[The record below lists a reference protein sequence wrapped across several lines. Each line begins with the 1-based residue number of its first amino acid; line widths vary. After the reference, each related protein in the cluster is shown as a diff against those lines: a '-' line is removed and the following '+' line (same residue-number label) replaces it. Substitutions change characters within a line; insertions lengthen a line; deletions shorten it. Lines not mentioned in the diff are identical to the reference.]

1 MAKLSKHEVDL
12 ERVRLQYEFRQ
23 SCVNGATSVLS
34 IVSFGVPLYCVYLVV
49 DALAGQETVVSPYV
63 ATIVAAML
71 GVVTALITI
80 LTLWFK
86 NGRQRKEILRL
97 RQRVDELERERL
109 NRMEGGGDD

>member
-1 MAKLSKHEVDL
+1 MAKLSKLEVDL
-12 ERVRLQYEFRQ
+12 ERVRLRYEFRQ
-23 SCVNGATSVLS
+23 SCVNGASFVLS

-63 ATIVAAML
+63 PTIVATMV
-71 GVVTALITI
+71 GVCTALITI

-97 RQRVDELERERL
+97 RQRVDELEGDAL
-109 NRMEGGGDD
+109 IGMEDGRDD